1 MIVVWSDQFCSWE
14 REGEKKTN
22 KNNLYSEIS
31 NPKHLL
37 LYLSLP
43 L

>member
-14 REGEKKTN
+14 REGKKKK